1 MSSRAS
7 ATLARDKQH
16 GPIIHGA
23 DSGGTGMFIHRVGAD
38 WHHSSPL
45 LSRDQFLISV
55 CAYLSQGDMSTG
67 SKIIHSY
74 SWILGHQTKDG
85 EDVKRNYAIFG
96 FIPGKF
102 HRAAGRED
110 KH

>member
-1 MSSRAS
+1 
-7 ATLARDKQH
+7 
-16 GPIIHGA
+16 
-23 DSGGTGMFIHRVGAD
+23 MFIHRVGAD
-38 WHHSSPL
+38 WHPSSAL
-45 LSRDQFLISV
+45 LPRDQFLISV

-74 SWILGHQTKDG
+74 SWILGNQIKDS

-96 FIPGKF
+96 LIPGKF

>member
-23 DSGGTGMFIHRVGAD
+23 DTGGTSMFIHRVGAD

-45 LSRDQFLISV
+45 LPRDQFLISV

-74 SWILGHQTKDG
+74 SWDRDR

-96 FIPGKF
+96 LIPGKF